1 VPDGNELDV
10 AYSGCAADAALNARG
25 WAPVTLGLPPAPAAV
40 VVVIAV
46 SRAERVRLA
55 SLVDEEAPVLMAAR
69 VADAVAL
76 LGEALEPAEPEPA
89 ELEVVVGVTV
99 DSDARLAR
107 WGDRSVALAPLEH
120 DLLIRLLGSAGH
132 TLTFEE
138 LHRDVWGNDHLGDR
152 SDLAS
157 TVKRLRRKLD
167 QLSSPLVIQSVRGV
181 GLRLTEGQPR
191 VSVVET
197 A

>member
-1 VPDGNELDV
+1 M
-10 AYSGCAADAALNARG
+10 
-25 WAPVTLGLPPAPAAV
+25 TLGLPPGPSAV
-40 VVVIAV
+40 VVVIAA

-55 SLVDEEAPVLMAAR
+55 SLVDDEAPVLMAAR

-76 LGEALEPAEPEPA
+76 LGERIEPADPEPDEVA
-89 ELEVVVGVTV
+89 VVVGVTV

-107 WGDRSVALAPLEH
+107 WGDQSVALAPLEH
-120 DLLIRLLGSAGH
+120 DLLVRLLDSAGR

-152 SDLAS
+152 SDLTS
-157 TVKRLRRKLD
+157 TVKRLRRKLAE
-167 QLSSPLVIQSVRGV
+167 LSSPLVIQAVRGV
-181 GLRLTEGQPR
+181 GLRLVEGPAQVR
-191 VSVVET
+191 VVKP

>member
-1 VPDGNELDV
+1 
-10 AYSGCAADAALNARG
+10 
-25 WAPVTLGLPPAPAAV
+25 

-76 LGEALEPAEPEPA
+76 LGETLEPTEPA
-89 ELEVVVGVTV
+89 LAEVAVVVGVTV

-120 DLLIRLLGSAGH
+120 DLLIRLLDSAGH

-181 GLRLTEGQPR
+181 GLRLTEGPVQ

-197 A
+197 V